1 MKTMVYMVSKLC
13 NYAET
18 LENKGFTQGFGLE
31 TSSLKEFTECVNL
44 GRPRFQM
51 VYVAD
56 TC

>member
-56 TC
+56 PC